1 MIDSSRKDHF
11 DGIELNEYSLSEY
24 LDKLRATRAGFLS
37 PSFETICGIGSNG
50 AVIHYKPKLDD
61 ENTKKIEANNL
72 LLIDSGGHYVDMGTT
87 DVTRTVYL
95 GDKQTI
101 TAYQR
106 ECFTRV
112 LKGHIQ
118 LAMRIFPANTRSEL
132 LDSFARQAL
141 WNVGLDY
148 RHGLPFCPIY

>member
-1 MIDSSRKDHF
+1 M
-11 DGIELNEYSLSEY
+11 ELTELSVSDY
-24 LDKLRATRAGFLS
+24 LDRFRATKPGFLT
-37 PSFETICGIGSNG
+37 PSFETICGFGSNG
-50 AVIHYKPKLDD
+50 AIIHYKPHPNEK
-61 ENTKKIEANNL
+61 NKTIESNNL
-72 LLIDSGGHYVDMGTT
+72 LLIDSGGHYSDMGTT

-95 GDKQTI
+95 GDKSTI
-101 TAYQR
+101 SDYQR

-118 LAMRIFPANTRSEL
+118 LALRIFPVNTRSEL

-148 RHGLPFCPIY
+148 RHGKRNKKTALKSDTIVSL